1 VTRRTLV
8 YVGIGLA
15 LLIVGR
21 LVTRTTTT
29 APPAPTDSTATS
41 PTGPPA
47 VPVPTAQTPLRRPP
61 NATTELGV
69 LTDRA
74 DGDLRAI
81 IDREALAARVTPDLC
96 GDAAACDA
104 VRAALRDEHTTK
116 LDVSATADWEPI
128 HFDVD
133 AATSGLTAPLRASIP
148 KRARTVVVHV
158 ATAPSAKAI
167 DVRAGFAAAAAV
179 ALQIDGLVYDQVLA
193 RIESARDFAK
203 HAVTEPLGDSTF
215 RKDRIE
221 LYYVPK
227 SEGVLRVLTAGLLR
241 WGAPDVDAI
250 GVPTAASERLSDV
263 VLGVAAA
270 LAGGL
275 RAGPV
280 TLAREDLARARGE
293 AYPEGEG
300 LPPSAPVTI
309 DLATVHPETGDPND
323 FYARIEPN
331 GGEGPVGYLE
341 LAERFFGP
349 VLGATI
355 DDDAAASRRDRA
367 QRDLP
372 GAIAR
377 WERQRAHGG
386 TLLVQLPFAIP
397 GDAGSEWMWIE
408 VQRVD
413 ARTVTG
419 KLADDPLGAT
429 GVSRG
434 DTVTRPRTEVVDL
447 DVRGLRG
454 E

>member
-1 VTRRTLV
+1 VQRRTLV
-8 YVGIGLA
+8 YIGIGIA
-15 LLIVGR
+15 LLVVGR
-21 LVTRTTTT
+21 LMTKAPATAPAAPADSTIPSTT
-29 APPAPTDSTATS
+29 APAPP
-41 PTGPPA
+41 PT
-47 VPVPTAQTPLRRPP
+47 VQTPLRRPP

-74 DGDLRAI
+74 ESDLRALI
-81 IDREALAARVTPDLC
+81 ERDTLVSHVTPDLC

-104 VRAALRDEHTTK
+104 VRAALRDEHTTR

-128 HFDVD
+128 RFDVD
-133 AATSGLTAPLRASIP
+133 AATRELSAPLRASIP

-158 ATAPSAKAI
+158 ATAPSKNAV

-203 HAVTEPLGDSTF
+203 HAVTEHLGDSTF

-221 LYYVPK
+221 LYFVPK
-227 SEGVLRVLTAGLLR
+227 AEGVLRVLTAGLLR

-250 GVPTAASERLSDV
+250 GVPTAASDRLTDV

-270 LAGGL
+270 VADGM
-275 RAGPV
+275 RSGPV
-280 TLAREDLARARGE
+280 TLTREDLARARGE

-300 LPPSAPVTI
+300 LPPIAPVTI

-323 FYARIEPN
+323 FYARIEPS

-349 VLGATI
+349 VLGTSM
-355 DDDAAASRRDRA
+355 DDDAAASQRDKA
-367 QRDLP
+367 QRELP

-377 WERQRAHGG
+377 WEHQRAHGAK
-386 TLLVQLPFAIP
+386 LLVQLPFAIP
-397 GDAGSEWMWIE
+397 GDAGSEWMWVDVE
-408 VQRVD
+408 RVD
-413 ARTVTG
+413 ARNVTG

-434 DTVTRPRTEVVDL
+434 DEVTRPRTEVVDL
-447 DVRGLRG
+447 DVRGLP
-454 E
+454 EE